1 MQRFVIL
8 TLLVLSLVLFG
19 APVAADWLVLTD
31 GAAVETAGPWRVEG
45 QRILFHL
52 PNGTLTAV
60 RLSEVD
66 LDASEVATQKAMQP
80 AEPDSVAHANE
91 KVAPALILDQNN
103 TPGVPEVRSE
113 ATSESFAPPPAE
125 RSGQVSVV
133 TWREVS
139 TPGRSVRLAGQIT
152 NGTQSL
158 AANIQVIVSIF
169 DESGGLAG
177 RQPAELAKS
186 SLRMGG
192 STTFEVEF
200 PAVYLFH
207 DSEFEV
213 SFDPLTI
220 APVEPTQDDEGE
232 EGDSLGAL

>member
-8 TLLVLSLVLFG
+8 TLLAASLVLFG

-45 QRILFHL
+45 RRILFHL
-52 PNGTLTAV
+52 PNGTLTVV

-66 LDASEVATQKAMQP
+66 LDASEAATLEAAQP
-80 AEPDSVAHANE
+80 AEPDSVAQASSTA
-91 KVAPALILDQNN
+91 APALVLDQNN

-113 ATSESFAPPPAE
+113 ETSQSFAPLPAE
-125 RSGQVSVV
+125 RNGQLGVV

-139 TPGRSVRLAGQIT
+139 TPGRSVRIAGQIT

-158 AANIQVIVSIF
+158 AANVQVIVSIF
-169 DESGGLAG
+169 DENGGLAG

-192 STTFEVEF
+192 SGTFEVEF

-207 DSEFEV
+207 DAEFEV

-220 APVEPTQDDEGE
+220 APVDPT
-232 EGDSLGAL
+232 EGDEEEDGDWVGDL